1 MPRYRIAFAR
11 EWALGRWG
19 YLDRFFHDLG
29 GRESEPSGL
38 ENAWLVDYRG
48 NARRLGRELA
58 MALNIASGD
67 FRKYGPIFE
76 IEELAAPLPP
86 ETREEEPPAGT
97 DDAARPAAEPVAAS
111 PKVTIEGA
119 HLPPAEFPS
128 GPTWTH
134 AADVEDATLEGDVAA
149 APGEAPCAAQEAG
162 APAKDR
168 GESAAPR
175 SQTRV
180 DDLFRIRKRSRPVG
194 RHRAD
199 AISGATRRKPPASGS
214 PLE

>member
-58 MALNIASGD
+58 MALNLASGD

-76 IEELAAPLPP
+76 IEELAAPFPP
-86 ETREEEPPAGT
+86 ETREDELPAGT
-97 DDAARPAAEPVAAS
+97 GDAARPPREPAAVS
-111 PKVTIEGA
+111 PEVTVERA
-119 HLPPAEFPS
+119 HAPPPESPS

-149 APGEAPCAAQEAG
+149 APREPPGAAQKAG

-168 GESAAPR
+168 GEGAAPR

-180 DDLFRIRKRSRPVG
+180 DDLFRIRKRSRPRG

-199 AISGATRRKPPASGS
+199 IISGATRRKPPAPGS
-214 PLE
+214 PL